1 MSSNWCGATYL
12 TKILKLIVSY
22 FFQQDQITHWL
33 DLSQIYG
40 SSRSERNAIK
50 TGSGQT
56 NSDDED
62 ENTGGKIKLLPKGQ
76 GSGVVGTFRKA
87 CVEEGCHLT
96 G

>member
-1 MSSNWCGATYL
+1 M
-12 TKILKLIVSY
+12 
-22 FFQQDQITHWL
+22 FPQQDQITHWL

-56 NSDDED
+56 NSDEED
-62 ENTGGKIKLLPKGQ
+62 ENTGGKIKLLPKGHQ